1 MDGRTNSN
9 YRKAS
14 LLKRENES
22 NMYKKLQIFKSSTT
36 YIHTQ
41 SHTHTHT
48 HTHIHTQSH
57 LSKKGVIWGR
67 IIFFK
72 KGESYISIPRG
83 LINISS
89 LIGEFL

>member
-1 MDGRTNSN
+1 MDGRTNSI

-22 NMYKKLQIFKSSTT
+22 DIYKKLQIFKSSTT

-41 SHTHTHT
+41 SHTHTHAHTHTHT

-67 IIFFK
+67 IIFF
-72 KGESYISIPRG
+72 
-83 LINISS
+83 
-89 LIGEFL
+89 